1 MVASIKHNNLIPEGQ
16 WTELLQCRLRVKS
29 GLRGAVLGRSADGS
43 EAEAG
48 RHRRGAWISNSEV
61 ANRSAAE
68 MVRSDGRLLD
78 TRCHDAIMPLFCPT
92 GQIDFVKSKKP
103 NADKGAATVHGVVFA
118 NFACPR
124 YVGPGPDLVGSG
136 VA

>member
-1 MVASIKHNNLIPEGQ
+1 MSP
-16 WTELLQCRLRVKS
+16 RVKS

-78 TRCHDAIMPLFCPT
+78 TRCRDAIMPLFCPT

-103 NADKGAATVHGVVFA
+103 MPTRARLLCMGLFS
-118 NFACPR
+118 R
-124 YVGPGPDLVGSG
+124 ILLVGPR
-136 VA
+136 